1 MSISAELRLLIR
13 HRASFRCEYCGV
25 NEQDTGGE
33 LTIDHFQPRMSG
45 GTDDPENLLYCCQR
59 CNQYK
64 SDYWSTT
71 EAAPVLWNPRQE
83 PHANHFVLLADGM
96 LYPRTAIGTF
106 TIARLRLNR
115 PPLVAHRLRQLTRSE
130 EVMLLTQLRDVIGTL
145 EQLQAQH
152 ALLLEQQRQLLEEQR
167 ALITIL
173 LQQQGR
179 VDE

>member
-1 MSISAELRLLIR
+1 MISAELRLLVR
-13 HRASFRCEYCGV
+13 QRANFRCEYCGV
-25 NEQDTGGE
+25 SEQDTGGE
-33 LTIDHFQPRMSG
+33 LTIDHFQPQVST
-45 GTDDPENLLYCCQR
+45 GTDDLDNLLYCCQR

-64 SDYWSTT
+64 SDYWPND

-83 PHANHFVLLADGM
+83 QYSDHLILLADGT
-96 LYPRTAIGTF
+96 LYPRTATGTF

-115 PPLVAHRLRQLTRSE
+115 PPLVAHRLRQITRSE
-130 EVMLLTQLRDVIGTL
+130 EVALLTQLRDVIGTL

-167 ALITIL
+167 ALITLL

-179 VDE
+179 ADE